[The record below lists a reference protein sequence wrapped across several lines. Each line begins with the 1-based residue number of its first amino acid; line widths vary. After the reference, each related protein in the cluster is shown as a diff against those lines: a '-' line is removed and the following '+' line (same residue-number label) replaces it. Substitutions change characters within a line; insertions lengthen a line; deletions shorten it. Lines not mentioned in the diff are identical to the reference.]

1 MSTET
6 KEILDICEALP
17 PEKQSAVAEFA
28 RFLLSR
34 EGDGRWE
41 KLLAH
46 PERRPKLDAFVR
58 ESASEPDEPMDLN
71 RL

>member
-1 MSTET
+1 MNTER
-6 KEILDICEALP
+6 KEIIEICAALP

-34 EGDGRWE
+34 GDDERWE

-46 PERRPKLDAFVR
+46 PERRPRLDAFVR
-58 ESASEPDEPMDLN
+58 ESTAEADEPMDFQ